1 MISVIGECLLP
12 VVQRN
17 AEPADI
23 DSYRSWECGSPAASR
38 QRG

>member
-1 MISVIGECLLP
+1 MVSVIGECLLP
-12 VVQRN
+12 VVQRDTGQ
-17 AEPADI
+17 ADI